1 MNPPLWGS
9 QTAKALENFDF
20 QMNMGTPRELVRAL
34 AEVKLA
40 ALEGIQEYE
49 DYFADDVMRALR
61 KAAQGVIRGDYDEA
75 FPLPLAQGGAGTS
88 LHMNI
93 NEVLVSLVEKEIP
106 EKHLDSIEDLAR
118 FQSTND
124 TFASSVVI
132 LAFRLTEKA
141 EKRAI
146 ELQEKLTE
154 LELKY
159 DKLLITG
166 RTEMQDAL
174 PMRAGS
180 IFGAWAGALE
190 RDRWRLS
197 KVAERVREV
206 PLGGTALGTGFGAPR
221 GYAHAAERH
230 LRRITGLP
238 LSRSQ
243 NMVDAVALKDSLA
256 EVAGSIRLAAL
267 NISRMAGDM
276 LYYSSAAVGEFVH
289 PNLQY
294 GSSMMPLKTNP
305 VLLERCKGLALSAMG
320 EADKVDVYAREGQLQ
335 LNAYL
340 PFICRSLIAAAGE
353 CLTAQGDFLV
363 FLNKLTPD
371 ARRMELNLSRSPA
384 LLNAL
389 MPLVGYRALKDLGET
404 VKHSSLETLDE
415 LAELVAGETGI
426 SLEAVYE
433 ALKVSNLT
441 GPPKLREMKGK
452 INDTDSAL

>member
-1 MNPPLWGS
+1 MSVPLWGN
-9 QTAKALENFDF
+9 QTAKALENFGF
-20 QMNMGTPRELVRAL
+20 QGNSGTPRELVQAL

-93 NEVLVSLVEKEIP
+93 NEVLVSLVKKEIP
-106 EKHLDSIEDLAR
+106 EKPLDSIEDLAR

-124 TFASSVVI
+124 TFASSVVV

-276 LYYSSAAVGEFVH
+276 LYYSSTAVGEFVH

-389 MPLVGYRALKDLGET
+389 MPLVGYRALKDLGKT
-404 VKHSSLETLDE
+404 VQHNALETLDE

-426 SLEAVYE
+426 SLEDVNE

-441 GPPKLREMKGK
+441 GPPKLRDNERK
-452 INDTDSAL
+452 NQ